1 MSKKL
6 TDNQIREIADKNGL
20 EFGVIKA
27 IHKVES
33 NGAGFLKTGEPKIL
47 FERHIFYRE
56 LTKLGFKTLANQM
69 SQLDPSLCHKSP
81 TLKGKYGD
89 TDKQHE
95 RLQNAQKLLLKVRP
109 DADENLQNTVREC
122 ALKACSW
129 GLGQIMGFN
138 YALAGFDSLQV
149 FINAMYKDEK
159 SQLQAMINFL
169 KSAGLTKAMKNRD
182 WRAIAKA
189 YNGVAYAKFDYHNK
203 LARAYENA

>member
-6 TDNQIREIADKNGL
+6 TDSQIREIASENGL
-20 EFGVIKA
+20 EYGVIKA

-33 NGAGFLKTGEPKIL
+33 NGAGFLADGQPKIL

-56 LTKLGFKTLANQM
+56 LNKLGFKTLANQM
-69 SQLDPSLCHKSP
+69 SAIDPNLCHPRP
-81 TLKGKYGD
+81 TPKGGYGD
-89 TDKQHE
+89 TNRQHQ
-95 RLQNAQKLLLKVRP
+95 RLQNAQKLLLKARP
-109 DADENLQNTVREC
+109 DADEILQQIIREC

-138 YALAGFDSLQV
+138 YKLAGFDNLQD
-149 FINAMYKDEK
+149 FINAMYDSEK
-159 SQLQAMINFL
+159 AQLQAMINFL
-169 KSAGLTKAMKNRD
+169 KSAGLEKAMKSKD

-203 LARAYENA
+203 LARAYERA